1 MSDTLVV
8 KKREKV
14 GSSATRRLR
23 GEGQIPVN
31 LYGHGEANA
40 SLSVP
45 TEQVLAVIKHGG
57 KLVKLSG
64 DITET
69 ALLREVQW
77 DTYSKD
83 IIHVDLLRVSE
94 KELVE
99 TTVAV
104 ELKGTAPGITEG
116 GVLQFVL
123 HELHIEC
130 PAISIPEKLVANIN
144 DLHLGKAIHASDI
157 TLPEGAKLVSDPH
170 LVVVSCVAPHK
181 EEEVAGGIEGTVEP
195 ELIRK
200 EKTDEEAAAE

>member
-14 GSSATRRLR
+14 GTSATRRLR
-23 GEGQIPVN
+23 DNGLIPVN

-40 SLSVP
+40 SLSVAS
-45 TEQVLAVIKHGG
+45 EQVLAVIKHGG

-69 ALLREVQW
+69 AVLREVQW
-77 DTYSKD
+77 DTYSKY
-83 IIHVDLLRVSE
+83 IIHIDLLRVSE
-94 KELVE
+94 KELVD

-104 ELKGTAPGITEG
+104 ELKGTAPGVGEG

-130 PAISIPEKLVANIN
+130 PAMSIPEKLYANIN
-144 DLHLGKAIHASDI
+144 DLHLGKAIHASDV
-157 TLPEGAKLVSDPH
+157 TLPEGAKLTTDPH
-170 LVVVSCVAPHK
+170 LVIVSCVAPQK
-181 EEEVAGGIEGTVEP
+181 DEDAEGLEGSVEP

-200 EKTDEEAAAE
+200 EKADEAAAE

>member
-8 KKREKV
+8 KKRELV
-14 GSSATRRLR
+14 GTSHTRRLR
-23 GEGQIPVN
+23 KTGIVPVN

-45 TEQVLAVIKHGG
+45 VEQIKAVIKHGG

-64 DITET
+64 DVTET

-83 IIHVDLLRVSE
+83 IIHIDLIRVSE

-99 TTVAV
+99 TTVAI
-104 ELKGTAPGITEG
+104 ELKGTAPGLGEG

-130 PAISIPEKLVANIN
+130 PAFAIPEKLYANVN

-157 TLPEGAKLVSDPH
+157 ALPEGAKLTSDPQ
-170 LVVVSCVAPHK
+170 LVVVSCIAPQK
-181 EEEVAGGIEGTVEP
+181 DEEEAGGAEGTVEP

-200 EKTDEEAAAE
+200 EKGEEEAAE

>member
-8 KKREKV
+8 TKRETL
-14 GSSATRRLR
+14 GTANTRRLR
-23 GEGQIPVN
+23 RTGVIPVN

-45 TEQVLAVIKHGG
+45 VDQVKAVIKHGG
-57 KLVKLSG
+57 KLVRLSG
-64 DITET
+64 DVTET

-83 IIHVDLLRVSE
+83 IIHVDLIRVSE
-94 KELVE
+94 KEMVE
-99 TTVAV
+99 TTVAI
-104 ELKGTAPGITEG
+104 EIKGTAPGLGEG
-116 GVLQFVL
+116 GVFQFVL

-130 PAISIPEKLVANIN
+130 PAFAIPEKLIANVN
-144 DLHLGKAIHASDI
+144 DLHLGKSIHASDI
-157 TLPEGAKLVSDPH
+157 TLPEGAKLTSDPH
-170 LVVVSCVAPHK
+170 LVVVSCIAPK
-181 EEEVAGGIEGTVEP
+181 TEEELAAEAEGTVEP

>member
-8 KKREKV
+8 KKREQV
-14 GSSATRRLR
+14 GTVHTRRLR
-23 GEGQIPVN
+23 KLGIIPVN

-45 TEQVLAVIKHGG
+45 VDQVKAVIKHGG

-64 DITET
+64 DVTET

-83 IIHVDLLRVSE
+83 IIHIDLIRVSE

-99 TTVAV
+99 TTVAI
-104 ELKGTAPGITEG
+104 ELKGTAPGLTEG

-130 PAISIPEKLVANIN
+130 PAFAIPEKLYANIN
-144 DLHLGKAIHASDI
+144 DLHLGKALHASDI
-157 TLPEGAKLVSDPH
+157 TLPEGAKLTSDPH
-170 LVVVSCVAPHK
+170 LVVVSCIAPAK
-181 EEEVAGGIEGTVEP
+181 DEDAEAGAEGTVEP

-200 EKTDEEAAAE
+200 EKGEEEAAE

>member
-8 KKREKV
+8 TKREKL
-14 GSSATRRLR
+14 GTAQTRRLR
-23 GEGQIPVN
+23 LTGQVPAI
-31 LYGHGEANA
+31 LYGHGEASA
-40 SLSVP
+40 PLAVP
-45 TEQVLAVIKHGG
+45 ADQLKAVIKHGG

-64 DITET
+64 EITET

-83 IIHVDLLRVSE
+83 IIHVDLIRVNE

-104 ELKGTAPGITEG
+104 ELKGTAPGLTEG

-130 PAISIPEKLVANIN
+130 PAISIPEKLFANIN
-144 DLHLGKAIHASDI
+144 DLHLGKSIHASDI
-157 TLPEGAKLVSDPH
+157 QLPEGAKLTSDPH

-181 EEEVAGGIEGTVEP
+181 EEDGEGAEGTVEP

-200 EKTDEEAAAE
+200 EKTDEEAAEKK

>member
-8 KKREKV
+8 KKREKL

-23 GEGQIPVN
+23 GEGQIPIN

-45 TEQVLAVIKHGG
+45 VDQVVAVIKHGG

-64 DITET
+64 DVTET

-83 IIHVDLLRVSE
+83 IIHVDLIRVSE
-94 KELVE
+94 KELVK
-99 TTVAV
+99 TTVAI
-104 ELKGTAPGITEG
+104 ELKGTAPGTGEG

-130 PAISIPEKLVANIN
+130 PAISIPEKLYANIN

-157 TLPEGAKLVSDPH
+157 TLPEGAKLTSDPH
-170 LVVVSCVAPHK
+170 LVIVSCVAPHK
-181 EEEVAGGIEGTVEP
+181 EEETVPGLEGTVEP

-200 EKTDEEAAAE
+200 EKTEEEAAE

>member
-14 GSSATRRLR
+14 GSSSTRRLR
-23 GEGQIPVN
+23 DEGQIPLN

-45 TEQVLAVIKHGG
+45 SEQVLAVIKHGG

-69 ALLREVQW
+69 ALMREVQW
-77 DTYSKD
+77 DTYSKF

-99 TTVAV
+99 TTVAI
-104 ELKGTAPGITEG
+104 ELKGTAPGVGEG
-116 GVLQFVL
+116 GVLHFVL

-130 PAISIPEKLVANIN
+130 PAISIPEKLFANIN
-144 DLHLGKAIHASDI
+144 DLHLGKAVHASDI
-157 TLPEGAKLVSDPH
+157 TLPEGAKLTTDPH
-170 LVVVSCVAPHK
+170 LVIVSCVAPQK
-181 EEEVAGGIEGTVEP
+181 EEDTTAGLEGTVEP

-200 EKTDEEAAAE
+200 EKTDEEAAE

>member
-8 KKREKV
+8 KKRESL
-14 GSSATRRLR
+14 GSSSTRRLR
-23 GEGQIPVN
+23 GAGSIPVN

-45 TEQVLAVIKHGG
+45 LEQVVAVIKHGG

-77 DTYSKD
+77 DTYSKEV
-83 IIHVDLLRVSE
+83 IHIDLIRVSE

-99 TTVAV
+99 TTVAI
-104 ELKGTAPGITEG
+104 ELKGSAPGTTEG

-130 PAISIPEKLVANIN
+130 PAISIPDKLFANIN

-157 TLPEGAKLVSDPH
+157 QLPEGAKLTSDPH
-170 LVVVSCVAPHK
+170 LVIVSCVAPHK
-181 EEEVAGGIEGTVEP
+181 EEDTAGGIEGTVEP

-200 EKTDEEAAAE
+200 EKTEEEAAE

>member
-83 IIHVDLLRVSE
+83 IIHVDLIRVSE

-99 TTVAV
+99 TTVSV

-130 PAISIPEKLVANIN
+130 PAISIPEKLFANIN

-157 TLPEGAKLVSDPH
+157 ALPEGAKLVSDPH

>member
-1 MSDTLVV
+1 MSDTLDV
-8 KKREKV
+8 KKRDSL
-14 GSSATRRLR
+14 GTAATRRLR
-23 GEGQIPVN
+23 ATGLIPVN

-40 SLSVP
+40 SLCVRVD
-45 TEQVLAVIKHGG
+45 QVKAVIKHGG
-57 KLVKLSG
+57 KLVRLAG
-64 DITET
+64 DLTET

-83 IIHVDLLRVSE
+83 IIHIDLIRVNE

-104 ELKGTAPGITEG
+104 ELKGTAPGATEG

-130 PAISIPEKLVANIN
+130 PAISIPEKLIANIN

-157 TLPEGAKLVSDPH
+157 ALPEGAKLVSDPN
-170 LVVVSCVAPHK
+170 LVIVSCVAPQTD
-181 EEEVAGGIEGTVEP
+181 EEAVAGAEGTVEP

-200 EKTDEEAAAE
+200 EKEDEEAAE

>member
-14 GSSATRRLR
+14 GTSATRRLR
-23 GEGQIPVN
+23 GNGLIPVN

-45 TEQVLAVIKHGG
+45 SEQVLAVIKHGG
-57 KLVKLSG
+57 KLVKLNG

-69 ALLREVQW
+69 AVLREVQW
-77 DTYSKD
+77 DTFSKY
-83 IIHVDLLRVSE
+83 IIHIDLLRVSE

-104 ELKGTAPGITEG
+104 ELKGTAPGVGEG

-130 PAISIPEKLVANIN
+130 PAISIPEKLYANIN
-144 DLHLGKAIHASDI
+144 DLHLGKAIHASDVA
-157 TLPEGAKLVSDPH
+157 LPEGAKLTTDPH
-170 LVVVSCVAPHK
+170 LVIVSCIAPQK
-181 EEEVAGGIEGTVEP
+181 DEDAEGLEGSVEP

-200 EKTDEEAAAE
+200 EKADEAAAE

>member
-40 SLSVP
+40 SLTVP
-45 TEQVLAVIKHGG
+45 SEQVLAVIKHGG

-64 DITET
+64 DVTET
-69 ALLREVQW
+69 AVLREVQW
-77 DTYSKD
+77 DTYSKY
-83 IIHVDLLRVSE
+83 IIHIDLLRVNE
-94 KELVE
+94 KELVD

-104 ELKGTAPGITEG
+104 ELKGTAPGVGEG
-116 GVLQFVL
+116 GVLHFVL

-130 PAISIPEKLVANIN
+130 PAVSIPEKLFANIN
-144 DLHLGKAIHASDI
+144 NLHLGQAIHASDI
-157 TLPEGAKLVSDPH
+157 TLPEGAKLTTDSH
-170 LVVVSCVAPHK
+170 LVIVSCVAPQK
-181 EEEVAGGIEGTVEP
+181 EEDTAGAEGSVEP

-200 EKTDEEAAAE
+200 EKADEAAAE

>member
-8 KKREKV
+8 KKRAKL
-14 GSSATRRLR
+14 GTSATRRLR
-23 GEGQIPVN
+23 WEGSIPVN

-40 SLSVP
+40 SLAVP
-45 TEQVLAVIKHGG
+45 LAQVVAVIKHGG

-77 DTYSKD
+77 DTYSKE
-83 IIHVDLLRVSE
+83 IIHIDLLRVSE

-104 ELKGTAPGITEG
+104 ELKGTAPGTGEG

-130 PAISIPEKLVANIN
+130 PAISIPEKLYANIN

-157 TLPEGAKLVSDPH
+157 QLPEGAKLASDPH
-170 LVVVSCVAPHK
+170 LVIVSCVAPHK
-181 EEEVAGGIEGTVEP
+181 EEETAAGLEGTVEP

-200 EKTDEEAAAE
+200 EKTEEDAAE

>member
-8 KKREKV
+8 KKREKL
-14 GSSATRRLR
+14 GSSSTRRLR
-23 GEGQIPVN
+23 GEGSIPVN

-40 SLSVP
+40 SLAVP
-45 TEQVLAVIKHGG
+45 LEQVVAVIKHGG
-57 KLVKLSG
+57 KLVRLSG

-69 ALLREVQW
+69 AVLREVQW
-77 DTYSKD
+77 DTYSKE
-83 IIHVDLLRVSE
+83 IIHIDLIRVSE

-104 ELKGTAPGITEG
+104 ELKGSAPGTTEG

-130 PAISIPEKLVANIN
+130 PAISIPEKLIANIN

-157 TLPEGAKLVSDPH
+157 QLPEGAKLVSDPH
-170 LVVVSCVAPHK
+170 LVIVSCVAPHK
-181 EEEVAGGIEGTVEP
+181 EEEVVGGIEGTVEP

-200 EKTDEEAAAE
+200 EKTEEEAAE

>member
-1 MSDTLVV
+1 MSDTLEV
-8 KKREKV
+8 KKRETL
-14 GSSATRRLR
+14 GTSSTRRLR
-23 GEGQIPVN
+23 ATGSIPVN

-45 TEQVLAVIKHGG
+45 VDQIKAVIKHGG

-64 DITET
+64 DLTET

-83 IIHVDLLRVSE
+83 IIHIDLLRVNE

-104 ELKGTAPGITEG
+104 ELKGTAPGTTEG
-116 GVLQFVL
+116 GLLQFVL

-130 PAISIPEKLVANIN
+130 PAISIPEKLFANIN

-170 LVVVSCVAPHK
+170 LVIVSCVAPHA
-181 EEEVAGGIEGTVEP
+181 EEEGVPGAEGTVEP

-200 EKTDEEAAAE
+200 EKGEEEAAE

>member
-14 GSSATRRLR
+14 GSSSTRRLR

-45 TEQVLAVIKHGG
+45 AEQVVAVIKHGG

-83 IIHVDLLRVSE
+83 IIHVDLIRVSE

-130 PAISIPEKLVANIN
+130 PAISIPEKLIANIN

-157 TLPEGAKLVSDPH
+157 ALPEGAKLVSDPH

-181 EEEVAGGIEGTVEP
+181 EEDVAGGIEGTVEP

>member
-14 GSSATRRLR
+14 GSSSTRRLR
-23 GEGQIPVN
+23 DAGQIPLN

-45 TEQVLAVIKHGG
+45 SEQVLAVIKHGG

-77 DTYSKD
+77 DTYSKF

-99 TTVAV
+99 TSVAV
-104 ELKGTAPGITEG
+104 ELKGTAPGVSEG

-130 PAISIPEKLVANIN
+130 PAISIPEKLFANIN

-157 TLPEGAKLVSDPH
+157 TLPEGAKLTSDPH
-170 LVVVSCVAPHK
+170 LVIVSCVAPHK
-181 EEEVAGGIEGTVEP
+181 EEEATPGLEGTVEP

-200 EKTDEEAAAE
+200 EKTEEEAAE

>member
-8 KKREKV
+8 KKREKL
-14 GSSATRRLR
+14 GTSSTRRLR
-23 GEGQIPVN
+23 GEGQVPVN

-45 TEQVLAVIKHGG
+45 VEQIVAVIKHGG
-57 KLVKLSG
+57 KLVRLSG

-83 IIHVDLLRVSE
+83 IIHIDLIRVSE
-94 KELVE
+94 KELVK
-99 TTVAV
+99 TTVAI
-104 ELKGTAPGITEG
+104 EIKGSAPGTTEG

-130 PAISIPEKLVANIN
+130 PAIAIPEKLIANIN
-144 DLHLGKAIHASDI
+144 DLHLGKAIHAGDI
-157 TLPEGAKLVSDPH
+157 ALPEGAKLTSDPQ
-170 LVVVSCVAPHK
+170 LVVVSCIAPK
-181 EEEVAGGIEGTVEP
+181 TEEEIAAGAEGTVEP

>member
-14 GSSATRRLR
+14 GTSATRRLR
-23 GEGQIPVN
+23 DKGLIPVN

-45 TEQVLAVIKHGG
+45 SEQVLAVIKHGG
-57 KLVKLSG
+57 KLVKLNG

-69 ALLREVQW
+69 AVLREVQW
-77 DTYSKD
+77 DTYSKY
-83 IIHVDLLRVSE
+83 IIHIDLLRVSE

-104 ELKGTAPGITEG
+104 ELKGTAPGVGEG

-130 PAISIPEKLVANIN
+130 PAISIPEKLYANIN
-144 DLHLGKAIHASDI
+144 DLHLGKAIHASDVA
-157 TLPEGAKLVSDPH
+157 LPEGAKLTTDPH
-170 LVVVSCVAPHK
+170 LVIVSCIAPQK
-181 EEEVAGGIEGTVEP
+181 DEDAEGLEGSVEP

-200 EKTDEEAAAE
+200 EKADEAAAE

>member
-14 GSSATRRLR
+14 GTSATRQLR
-23 GEGQIPVN
+23 CEGSIPVN

-40 SLSVP
+40 SLAVP
-45 TEQVLAVIKHGG
+45 LEQVMAVIKHGG

-83 IIHVDLLRVSE
+83 IIHVDLLRVNE

-104 ELKGTAPGITEG
+104 VLKGTAPGTGEG
-116 GVLQFVL
+116 GLLQFVQ

-130 PAISIPEKLVANIN
+130 PAISIPEKLIADIN

-157 TLPEGAKLVSDPH
+157 KLPEGAKLVSDPH
-170 LVVVSCVAPHK
+170 LVIVSCVAPQK
-181 EEEVAGGIEGTVEP
+181 EEEVVAGLEGTVEP

-200 EKTDEEAAAE
+200 EKTDEEAAE

>member
-8 KKREKV
+8 TKREKL
-14 GSSATRRLR
+14 GTAETRRLR
-23 GEGQIPVN
+23 TTGQVPAI

-40 SLSVP
+40 PLSVP
-45 TEQVLAVIKHGG
+45 VAQLKAVIKHGG

-64 DITET
+64 AITET

-83 IIHVDLLRVSE
+83 IIHVDLIRVSE

-99 TTVAV
+99 TTVAI
-104 ELKGTAPGITEG
+104 ELKGTAPGLTEG

-130 PAISIPEKLVANIN
+130 PAISIPEKLFANLN
-144 DLHLGKAIHASDI
+144 DLHLGKSIHASDI
-157 TLPEGAKLVSDPH
+157 VLPEGAKLTSDPH
-170 LVVVSCVAPHK
+170 LVVVSCIAAK
-181 EEEVAGGIEGTVEP
+181 TEEEMNAAEGTAEP

-200 EKTDEEAAAE
+200 EKEDGAAE

>member
-1 MSDTLVV
+1 MSDSLVV
-8 KKREKV
+8 KKREKL
-14 GSSATRRLR
+14 GSASTRRLR
-23 GEGQIPVN
+23 GTGQIPAN

-45 TEQVLAVIKHGG
+45 AEQVFAVIKHGG

-83 IIHVDLLRVSE
+83 IIHIDLIRVSE

-104 ELKGTAPGITEG
+104 ELKGTAPGLTEG

-130 PAISIPEKLVANIN
+130 PAIAIPDKLFANIN
-144 DLHLGKAIHASDI
+144 NLHLGQAIHASDI
-157 TLPEGAKLVSDPH
+157 PLPEGAKLTSDPH
-170 LVVVSCVAPHK
+170 LVIVSCIAAK
-181 EEEVAGGIEGTVEP
+181 TEEEIAAGLEGTAEP

-200 EKTDEEAAAE
+200 EKTDEAAAE

>member
-8 KKREKV
+8 TKRELV
-14 GSSATRRLR
+14 GTANTRRLR
-23 GEGQIPVN
+23 RTGLVPIN

-45 TEQVLAVIKHGG
+45 AAQLKAVIKHGG
-57 KLVKLSG
+57 KLVRLSG
-64 DITET
+64 DLTET

-77 DTYSKD
+77 DTYSKN
-83 IIHVDLLRVSE
+83 IIHVDLIRVSE

-104 ELKGTAPGITEG
+104 ELKGTAPGLTEG
-116 GVLQFVL
+116 GLLQFVL

-130 PAISIPEKLVANIN
+130 PAFAIPEKLFANIN
-144 DLHLGKAIHASDI
+144 DLHLGKSIHASDI
-157 TLPEGAKLVSDPH
+157 VLPEGAKLTSDPH
-170 LVVVSCVAPHK
+170 LVVVSCVAPAK
-181 EEEVAGGIEGTVEP
+181 DEEAEGGLEGTVEP

-200 EKTDEEAAAE
+200 EKTDEEAAE

>member
-8 KKREKV
+8 TKREKL
-14 GSSATRRLR
+14 GTSQTRRLR
-23 GEGQIPVN
+23 LTGQVPAI

-40 SLSVP
+40 PLAVP
-45 TEQVLAVIKHGG
+45 ADQLRAVIKHGG

-64 DITET
+64 EITET

-83 IIHVDLLRVSE
+83 IIHVDLIRVNE
-94 KELVE
+94 KEMVE

-104 ELKGTAPGITEG
+104 ELKGTAPGLTEG

-130 PAISIPEKLVANIN
+130 PAISIPEKLFANVN
-144 DLHLGKAIHASDI
+144 DLHLGKSIHASDI
-157 TLPEGAKLVSDPH
+157 QLPEGAKLSSDPH
-170 LVVVSCVAPHK
+170 LVVVSCVAPQK
-181 EEEVAGGIEGTVEP
+181 DEDAEGAAGTAEP

-200 EKTDEEAAAE
+200 EKGEEGAAE